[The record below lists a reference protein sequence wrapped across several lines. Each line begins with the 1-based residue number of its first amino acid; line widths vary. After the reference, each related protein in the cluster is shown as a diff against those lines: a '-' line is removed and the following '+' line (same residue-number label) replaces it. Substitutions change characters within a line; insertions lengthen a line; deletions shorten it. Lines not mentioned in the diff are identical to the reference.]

1 MTTTDTAAPEAPAV
15 VQIPRVWREED
26 LLELLHRRYDAV
38 NFDAP
43 RYTVIE
49 KPPVLRE
56 GSSYGTREIDA
67 LVLDSYTAP
76 AKAGVPRHLPVHLFE
91 IKVSRSDLLAELRD
105 ASKAGAWERFGHYFW
120 LVVPDRDIIKGLVLP
135 AHWGV
140 LSPDGGGSLRA
151 RPAAN
156 RAL

>member
-1 MTTTDTAAPEAPAV
+1 MSVVVGTPLAV
-15 VQIPRVWREED
+15 QVPRAWREED
-26 LLELLHRRYDAV
+26 LLELLHRRYGAV

-56 GSSYGTREIDA
+56 GCSYGTREIDA

-91 IKVSRSDLLAELRD
+91 IKVSRCDLLAELRD
-105 ASKAGAWERFGHYFW
+105 ASKAGAWERFGHY
-120 LVVPDRDIIKGLVLP
+120 RC
-135 AHWGV
+135 A
-140 LSPDGGGSLRA
+140 
-151 RPAAN
+151 
-156 RAL
+156 